1 MHVAVLVPYRDEPRQ
16 NRAAHLAAFRK
27 HMPAVLDGALGAG
40 NWSIHIGVQTDDGHK
55 FARGRVLNALVR
67 IVQEKAPETTRL
79 VFHDV
84 DLLPDVAR
92 AAGYA
97 QPLSYDTAIMA
108 LNTTGEYASLA
119 QYIGGICAMDMATF
133 VRVDGFPNQLEG
145 WGAEDDALRSR
156 LPPRCIRTYTA
167 GSVRNLELEGAGFVR
182 ARDADEFKMPKD
194 DRRRVKDLWRN
205 GDSAITGFSGLVF
218 GGKRR
223 ASEAPAEHV
232 YDLDV
237 FGWETA
243 VSKSTG
249 KTYYVHAAS
258 KTSQWEPP
266 LHI

>member
-1 MHVAVLVPYRDEPRQ
+1 
-16 NRAAHLAAFRK
+16 
-27 HMPAVLDGALGAG
+27 MPAVLDAALGAG
-40 NWSIHIGVQTDDGHK
+40 NWSLHIGVQASDGHK

-67 IVQEKAPETTRL
+67 IVQEVMPATTRL

-92 AAGYA
+92 AAGYG
-97 QPLSYDTAIMA
+97 QPLAYDTAILA
-108 LNTTGEYASLA
+108 LNTTGEYAALA
-119 QYIGGICAMDMATF
+119 QYIGGICAMDIGTF

-156 LPPRCIRTYTA
+156 LPPRSIGAYTA
-167 GSVRNLELEGAGFVR
+167 GQVRNLELEGTGFVR
-182 ARDADEFKMPKD
+182 ARDADVFKMPKD
-194 DRRRVKDLWRN
+194 DRRRVKDLWRS

-223 ASEAPAEHV
+223 ASEAPAEHI

-243 VSKSTG
+243 ASKSTG
-249 KTYYVHAAS
+249 KVYYIHTPS
-258 KTSQWEPP
+258 KTSQWVPP
-266 LHI
+266 SLI